1 MANDLTTAAGT
12 LATGTMSDKDFRK
25 FSDFIYAEVGIK
37 LPAVKKTMVE
47 ARLQKRIR
55 ALGTG
60 NHRDYLAYLF
70 SQEGLERELINLID
84 VVTTNTTDFFR
95 EPAHFSYLSE
105 TVLPAWFARH
115 GRGHTLRIWSAGCS
129 LGMEPYTLA
138 MVLSEFAEKNP
149 GFAARILATDIS
161 SQVLQKAVRA
171 VYEEERVEPVPRH
184 LKAKYLLRS
193 KDRSQRLVRIVP
205 RLREMVTFERLN
217 FMEPFEFKQ
226 PFHVIFCRNVVIYFD
241 KPTQEKLFTKFHHV
255 LDRGGHLFIGHSES
269 LAGMNVPFQPVIP
282 TVYTPG

>member
-1 MANDLTTAAGT
+1 MPNDPTTPPGK
-12 LATGTMSDKDFRK
+12 LAPGTMSDKDFRR

-55 ALGTG
+55 ALDMPS
-60 NHRDYLAYLF
+60 HRDYLAYLF

-95 EPAHFSYLSE
+95 EPTHFSYLTE
-105 TVLPAWFARH
+105 TVLPAWFASHSRS
-115 GRGHTLRIWSAGCS
+115 HTLRIWSAGCS

-138 MVLSEFAEKNP
+138 MVLCEFAEKNP
-149 GFAARILATDIS
+149 GFSARILATDIS
-161 SQVLQKAVRA
+161 SQALQKAVRA

-193 KDRSQRLVRIVP
+193 KDRAQKLVRIVP
-205 RLREMVTFERLN
+205 RLRDMVAFERLN
-217 FMEPFEFKQ
+217 FMEPFEFKH

-241 KPTQEKLFTKFHHV
+241 KLTQEKLFTKFHHV
-255 LDRGGHLFIGHSES
+255 LERGGYLFVGHSES
-269 LAGMNVPFQPVIP
+269 LAGMNVPFRPVIP
-282 TVYTPG
+282 TVYTPV